1 VRDPAPT
8 ERSGFETD
16 GQERW
21 LEMRLLLVTAA
32 LIAVVVL
39 ATAGQASAAARSDR
53 PAAPAGNVRHAGPA
67 SPRTSPGFLP
77 FTGLDV
83 LLMASGCSILLFFGA
98 GLRLVPRGRQ

>member
-1 VRDPAPT
+1 
-8 ERSGFETD
+8 
-16 GQERW
+16 
-21 LEMRLLLVTAA
+21 MRLLLVTAA
-32 LIAVVVL
+32 LIAVL

-53 PAAPAGNVRHAGPA
+53 PEAPAGNARHAGPA

-77 FTGLDV
+77 FTRLDV